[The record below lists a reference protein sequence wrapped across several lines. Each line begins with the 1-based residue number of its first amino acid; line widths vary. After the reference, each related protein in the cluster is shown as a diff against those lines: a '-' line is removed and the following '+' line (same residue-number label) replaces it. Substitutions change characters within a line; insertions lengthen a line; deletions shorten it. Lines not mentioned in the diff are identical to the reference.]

1 MKTIAFALIVIL
13 TLAPVVLAEETFDPS
28 TGEWGEAPDA
38 DGVFQDPYGDRPLYK
53 DPDIGTSYDPYQDQ
67 QDEQQPR
74 DDTWSD
80 APTPEDEWDK
90 PQAED
95 GLSDSDDD
103 DDEWNQPPPEEGYS
117 DGGDQRSQEQPQ
129 EESWSYS
136 PGTRERRRPP
146 PPLRVPSNRR

>member
-28 TGEWGEAPDA
+28 TGEWEEAPDV
-38 DGVFQDPYGDRPLYK
+38 DEVFQDPYGDRPLYK
-53 DPDIGTSYDPYQDQ
+53 DPDIGTSYDPYRDQ

-74 DDTWSD
+74 DETWSD
-80 APTPEDEWDK
+80 APEDEWDK

-103 DDEWNQPPPEEGYS
+103 EWNQPPPEDGYS
-117 DGGDQRSQEQPQ
+117 DGYGDEGSREQPQ

-136 PGTRERRRPP
+136 PGTRERRGPP